1 MQFKDLIIKYNF
13 KDIKKRLIE
22 IYPDQKKCLRGYK
35 DVFEILKKK
44 RNKQSELSISLS
56 LVKEKEGD
64 PWVNISGIE
73 KGEPYGFAIEFTP
86 WAEWLGMKIERKTLK
101 SFSEIDILCYCLWE
115 MTWSGFTEKR
125 IQGTIKEMQ
134 TRVDNVESGK
144 AKFISWE
151 EGMKELKK

>member
-86 WAEWLGMKIERKTLK
+86 WAEWLGMNIDVKTLK
-101 SFSEIDILCYCLWE
+101 LFSKVDIVCHALWE
-115 MTWSGFTEKR
+115 MTFVGWEEEDVSGFM
-125 IQGTIKEMQ
+125 KEMQ
-134 TRVDNVESGK
+134 KRVKEVKSGK
-144 AKFISWE
+144 AKLVSYDEVFD
-151 EGMKELKK
+151 KK